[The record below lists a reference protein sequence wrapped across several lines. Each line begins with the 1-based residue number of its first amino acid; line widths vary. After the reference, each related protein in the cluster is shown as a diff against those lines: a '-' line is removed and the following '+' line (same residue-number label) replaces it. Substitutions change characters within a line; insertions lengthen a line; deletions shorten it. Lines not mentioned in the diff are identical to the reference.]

1 MTRPTEAYVSSNL
14 FEAGIGHVAVARFR
28 SSGEVEVG
36 VFLLDTF
43 CLGVKD
49 AFYTCVGSVE
59 YDSSVLERIIP
70 AANRKPLDPPSARK
84 LVEGAAAYAQS
95 LGLAPHPD
103 YKQGCRVFGGIKS
116 SDSTATFTFGRNGK
130 PFYVQGPHDSF
141 TKCLR
146 IMTLLRARCG
156 TDGFDFLV
164 AANETENLELERAGF
179 TIRQKV
185 PMPPSEME

>member
-28 SSGEVEVG
+28 GSSDAEVG

-49 AFYTCVGSVE
+49 AFYTRVGSAE
-59 YDSSVLERIIP
+59 YDSEVLERIIP

-84 LVEGAAAYAQS
+84 LVESAVVYAQN

-116 SDSTATFTFGRNGK
+116 SDSNATFVFGKDGK

-141 TKCLR
+141 AKCLR

-156 TDGFDFLV
+156 KDGFNFLV
-164 AANETENLELERAGF
+164 LANDAQNQELERAGF
-179 TIRQKV
+179 EVRQKV
-185 PMPPSEME
+185 PIPPGTQ

>member
-28 SSGEVEVG
+28 GSGDAEIG

-49 AFYTCVGSVE
+49 AFFTRTSAVE
-59 YDSSVLERIIP
+59 YDRSILERIIP
-70 AANRKPLDPPSARK
+70 AANRQQLDPPSARK
-84 LVEGAAAYAQS
+84 LVEGAVAYAQS

-103 YKQGCRVFGGIKS
+103 YKQGCRVFGGIKT
-116 SDSTATFTFGRNGK
+116 SDSTATFAFGKDGK

-141 TKCLR
+141 AKCLR
-146 IMTLLRARCG
+146 IMNQLRTRCG
-156 TDGFDFLV
+156 KDGFDFLV
-164 AANETENLELERAGF
+164 TANETENRELERAGF
-179 TIRQKV
+179 EIGQKV
-185 PMPPSEME
+185 PLPPETQ

>member
-1 MTRPTEAYVSSNL
+1 MTRSTEAFVSANL
-14 FEAGIGHVAVARFR
+14 FEMGMGHAAVARFR
-28 SSGEVEVG
+28 GNDVEIG
-36 VFLLDTF
+36 VFLLDVF

-49 AFYTCVGSVE
+49 AFYTRVSLAE

-84 LVEGAAAYAQS
+84 LVESAVAYAQN

-103 YKQGCRVFGGIKS
+103 YKQGCCVFGGIKS

-141 TKCLR
+141 EKCLR

-156 TDGFDFLV
+156 KDGFDFLV

-185 PMPPSEME
+185 PVPPSEME

>member
-1 MTRPTEAYVSSNL
+1 MTRPPEAYVSSNL
-14 FEAGIGHVAVARFR
+14 FEAGIGHVAVTRFR
-28 SSGEVEVG
+28 GSGDAEVG
-36 VFLLDTF
+36 VFLLDNF

-49 AFYTCVGSVE
+49 AFYTRVSSAE
-59 YDSSVLERIIP
+59 YDSSVLARIIP
-70 AANRKPLDPPSARK
+70 AANRKSLDLPSARK
-84 LVEGAAAYAQS
+84 LVESAVAYAQN

-141 TKCLR
+141 AKCLR

-179 TIRQKV
+179 NIRQTV
-185 PMPPSEME
+185 PMPPEAQ